1 MWMRVRPRGGSQAG
15 DPDAGTTRRS
25 GGLTR
30 RMVLASVAL
39 ALVIGA
45 AFTLLLLAVGDVRSA
60 ERSALKSQDV
70 LIAANTLE
78 RRLLDLETGQRGF
91 VITRQEQFLEPW
103 QQAQAQFPPE
113 SQALI
118 ALTSGHSHSQERAL
132 GIVQAMRSYID
143 DYSLPLVNAARRG
156 DPSASSVPTTEEGK
170 VRVDAIRQE
179 FDRLLT
185 DERRV
190 SVAAAE
196 DSSDAA
202 TRAYVGAA
210 VGIGGSVALI
220 AAYAGYVSRA
230 IVRPTRRAAAMA
242 GQLAGGDLT
251 ARLPETGVGEIGTLE
266 RAFNVM
272 GTSLE
277 RSRDELA
284 ALAAEQAALRRVATL
299 VAHAAAP
306 DVVFAAVAAE
316 IGQLLPLADYTI
328 IGRYDR
334 QGSQFTN
341 MGSWT
346 RAGNSADF
354 PPTFAVDEQSVSAV
368 VWTSQRSARIS
379 SYAHAS
385 GATAA
390 LTRELGIRSSVA
402 APINVEGRLWGVVV
416 VSSTRETP
424 LPADT
429 ESRLASFTEL
439 VATAIANAEAHAE
452 LTASRAR
459 VVVTADETRRRIERD
474 LHDGA
479 QQRLVSLALHLRAA
493 QATVP
498 PDQRQ
503 LAGELGRVATGLASA
518 LDELREFARGIH
530 PAILAEGGLPP
541 ALRTLARR
549 AALPVQ
555 LTVHTNGRLPER
567 IEVATYYVISE
578 ALANA
583 TKHAHAST
591 ITIDVHTR
599 DDMLDVTVHDDG
611 VGGADFTRGS
621 GLVGLKD
628 RVDALGGHLTLHSP
642 PGTGTTLTI
651 QLPLSENAR

>member
-1 MWMRVRPRGGSQAG
+1 MRQRPRGGSEQD
-15 DPDAGTTRRS
+15 DPGVETTRTP

-30 RMVLASVAL
+30 RMVLPSVAL
-39 ALVIGA
+39 AAVVGA
-45 AFTLLLLAVGDVRSA
+45 AFTLLLLAVADVRRA

-70 LIAANTLE
+70 LVAANTLE
-78 RRLLDLETGQRGF
+78 RLLLDLETGQRGF
-91 VITRQEQFLEPW
+91 IITKQEQFLEPW
-103 QQAQAQFPPE
+103 REAQPRFPQD
-113 SQALI
+113 SQALL
-118 ALTSGHSHSQERAL
+118 ALTSGHPQSEERARS
-132 GIVQAMRSYID
+132 IVRAMRSYID
-143 DYSLPLVNAARRG
+143 DYSLPLVDAARRG
-156 DPSASSVPTTEEGK
+156 EPSAGGVAAAVEGK
-170 VRVDAIRQE
+170 ARVDAIRTE
-179 FDRLLT
+179 FDRLIAE
-185 DERRV
+185 ERRT
-190 SVAAAE
+190 SVFTADE
-196 DSSDAA
+196 SSNAVE
-202 TRAYVGAA
+202 RAYVGAA

-230 IVRPTRRAAAMA
+230 IVRPMRRAAAMA
-242 GQLAGGDLT
+242 GRLAGGDLT
-251 ARLPETGVGEIGTLE
+251 SRLPETGVGELGALE

-272 GTSLE
+272 GASLE

-299 VAHAAAP
+299 VARAAAP
-306 DVVFAAVAAE
+306 DLVFAAVARE
-316 IGQLLPLADYTI
+316 VGQLLPLADYTFI
-328 IGRYDR
+328 ARYDAR
-334 QGSQFTN
+334 GSQITN

-346 RAGNSADF
+346 RAGDSADF
-354 PPTFAVDEQSVSAV
+354 PATVAVAEQSVTAV
-368 VWTSQRSARIS
+368 VWTTQRPARIS
-379 SYAHAS
+379 SYEHTSA
-385 GATAA
+385 ATAA
-390 LTRELGIRSSVA
+390 FTRALGIRSSVA
-402 APINVEGRLWGVVV
+402 TPINVEGRLWGVVV
-416 VSSTRETP
+416 VASAREQP
-424 LPADT
+424 LPAGT

-479 QQRLVSLALHLRAA
+479 QQRLVSLALQLRAA

-503 LAGELGRVATGLASA
+503 LADELDRVAAGLASA

-530 PAILAEGGLPP
+530 PAILAEGGLAP

-549 AALPVQ
+549 ATLPVQ

-578 ALANA
+578 ALANT

-591 ITIDVHTR
+591 VTIEVHTQ
-599 DDMLDVTVHDDG
+599 DDRLHVTVHDDG

-628 RVDALGGHLTLHSP
+628 RIDALGGHLTLHSP

-651 QLPLSENAR
+651 QLPLTDNPR

>member
-15 DPDAGTTRRS
+15 DPDAGTTRKS

-91 VITRQEQFLEPW
+91 VITRQEQFLQPW
-103 QQAQAQFPPE
+103 QEAQARFPQE
-113 SQALI
+113 SQALT
-118 ALTSGHSHSQERAL
+118 ALTSGHSHSQERAR

-143 DYSLPLVNAARRG
+143 DYSLPLVNAVRRG
-156 DPSASSVPTTEEGK
+156 DRSASSVPTTAEGK
-170 VRVDAIRQE
+170 VRVDAIRKE
-179 FDRLLT
+179 FDLLLT

-202 TRAYVGAA
+202 ARAYVGAA

-299 VAHAAAP
+299 VARAAAP

-316 IGQLLPLADYTI
+316 IGQLLSAADLI
-328 IGRYDR
+328 LVGRYDAG
-334 QGSQFTN
+334 GSQLTN

-346 RAGNSADF
+346 RVAEAPALPVTLG
-354 PPTFAVDEQSVSAV
+354 VDE
-368 VWTSQRSARIS
+368 S
-379 SYAHAS
+379 S
-385 GATAA
+385 ATAA
-390 LTRELGIRSSVA
+390 VWATNRPARMPRNDHPSGGTAAFARERGIRSAVA
-402 APINVEGRLWGVVV
+402 APINVERRLWGVVV
-416 VSSTRETP
+416 ASARERP

-479 QQRLVSLALHLRAA
+479 QQRLVSLALQLRAA

-503 LAGELGRVATGLASA
+503 LAGELDRVATGLASA

-583 TKHAHAST
+583 TKHAYAST
-591 ITIDVHTR
+591 ITIDVHTQ
-599 DDMLDVTVHDDG
+599 DDLLHVTVHDDG

-628 RVDALGGHLTLHSP
+628 RIEALGGHLTLHSP

-651 QLPLSENAR
+651 QLPLTENAR